1 LVLIDILKNIDTL
14 PNNYFENF
22 PLIAINPLDNL
33 PYIDQNLMDDI
44 VESILKGDY
53 FGDLSLKGMVK
64 KTFDIVSISE
74 AEDLNKF
81 DEEYLN
87 SLNKLQISYLYR
99 KFMSLIFDMDQNVKL
114 FVTNQEDGD
123 FIINYFYN
131 SFTVF
136 DFLKKHYKNGIGGDL
151 ALFNRDFD
159 VETFG
164 LTPQEK
170 RKRGLYYFKKY
181 FELAI
186 GDRQI
191 GMKRNSD
198 GEVVAEKRFKTLQAS
213 RMDHI
218 NQLRNINNIVL
229 YYLFGSLNRF
239 DVKFYESN
247 QLIQS
252 IFRFENYLSILI
264 SLNNKFKFEEEK
276 YFTPKSIAQEI
287 YENYE
292 EHFDSVKQLDFIEQE
307 LKIGNNQKHG
317 YVVSLYF
324 YFKKELKSAFPS
336 AVLFQK
342 IINNDFYL
350 NIGRIKLSDPQNENH
365 VLRLKEIERKWKQFS
380 QN

>member
-1 LVLIDILKNIDTL
+1 MESKYFGSIDEKTFKALDLKQQAEYLLDKELLHQIYSSSNLTQTDTL
-14 PNNYFENF
+14 GVFLGEILISDENLEYEF
-22 PLIAINPLDNL
+22 TQEL
-33 PYIDQNLMDDI
+33 
-44 VESILKGDY
+44 
-53 FGDLSLKGMVK
+53 VK
-64 KTFDIVSISE
+64 
-74 AEDLNKF
+74 
-81 DEEYLN
+81 
-87 SLNKLQISYLYR
+87 
-99 KFMSLIFDMDQNVKL
+99 
-114 FVTNQEDGD
+114 
-123 FIINYFYN
+123 
-131 SFTVF
+131 TVF